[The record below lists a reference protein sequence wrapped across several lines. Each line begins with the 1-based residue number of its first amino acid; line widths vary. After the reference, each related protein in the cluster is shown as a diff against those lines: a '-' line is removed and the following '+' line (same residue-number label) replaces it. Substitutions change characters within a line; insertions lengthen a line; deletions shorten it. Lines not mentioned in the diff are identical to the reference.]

1 MKYTQLVGQCTL
13 RNFVRILSGPFLMF
27 KLAYEIRS
35 DKKWSKYII
44 VQCAQS
50 CFAYQRVFSKW
61 LMAPEPQ
68 TLDKERK
75 HLDLL
80 RPPYHEAW
88 RSTRAALEQTWQ
100 RSATDTHSTKEPKT
114 FRNRQIL
121 QNLKSYWPDF
131 WFTYM
136 MLKFRFPKVT
146 KSYLIFHL
154 DLISRF
160 NLLHTK

>member
-61 LMAPEPQ
+61 LTALRNPRHSTRKENNPKPQ
-68 TLDKERK
+68 LKHNQQANKNRSDKYIDK
-75 HLDLL
+75 T
-80 RPPYHEAW
+80 YHCGVH
-88 RSTRAALEQTWQ
+88 RAALLTSEFSPNDWWLRNPRHLTRKDLLSPSFNKETNKQT
-100 RSATDTHSTKEPKT
+100 
-114 FRNRQIL
+114 
-121 QNLKSYWPDF
+121 
-131 WFTYM
+131 
-136 MLKFRFPKVT
+136 
-146 KSYLIFHL
+146 LIPW
-154 DLISRF
+154 
-160 NLLHTK
+160 N